1 MVMSCLVIVWIFL
14 RTVCRQIHPD
24 HQFFTPLYADM
35 EIMVSPQIGMECP
48 FSRHIS
54 ALLYDFLHA
63 VHNATVFFRNG
74 SCFTGSVFFPASPC
88 MISGFGTPEH
98 LQALCL
104 IVSVLFFTFL
114 PVEQSHQFKFV
125 YLRFFR
131 FKDDLLAAY
140 SERNFFLA
148 SCRVS
153 R

>member
-1 MVMSCLVIVWIFL
+1 MSCLVIVWIFL

-35 EIMVSPQIGMECP
+35 EIMISPQICMKRS

-63 VHNATVFFRNG
+63 VHNATVFFRNR

-98 LQALCL
+98 LQTLYL
-104 IVSVLFFTFL
+104 VVSVLFLAFL
-114 PVEQSHQFKFV
+114 PVKQIHQLKFV
-125 YLRFFR
+125 YLCFFR